1 MLEKLSLP
9 SCGLRV
15 VSAAAFGL
23 VLAALGGMALAQQDK
38 YTVNVPG
45 GLAFSEFRGYEG
57 WQVVAI
63 SQNDKLK
70 QFPADL
76 NRWDS
81 QQSRNE

>member
-1 MLEKLSLP
+1 
-9 SCGLRV
+9 
-15 VSAAAFGL
+15 
-23 VLAALGGMALAQQDK
+23 MALAQQDK

>member
-1 MLEKLSLP
+1 MPEQPASP
-9 SCGLRV
+9 SRGLRV

-23 VLAALGGMALAQQDK
+23 VLAVLGGMALAQQDK
-38 YTVNVPG
+38 YTLKVPG